1 MAKTAAFHV
10 VVTVALVRNVTCL
23 QDNVM
28 EGVKKDGQET
38 CVIKVIVSVCSVL
51 LKFKIYRRSEHFS

>member
-28 EGVKKDGQET
+28 EGVKKDGQEH
-38 CVIKVIVSVCSVL
+38 V
-51 LKFKIYRRSEHFS
+51 